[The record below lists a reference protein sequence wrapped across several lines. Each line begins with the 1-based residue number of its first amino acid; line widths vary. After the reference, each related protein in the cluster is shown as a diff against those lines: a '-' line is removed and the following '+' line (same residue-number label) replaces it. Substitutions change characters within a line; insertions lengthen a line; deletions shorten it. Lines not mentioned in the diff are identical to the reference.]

1 MYILVSPFDRSFDD
15 IWFTYFVPDFLQESV
30 FLWVIVEIPFWKNII
45 YWVVLEIK
53 NEIEKNINI
62 KSIISVVYENKFLY
76 DYQIELIK
84 WISSNY
90 FCLIHTVLYMFFPK
104 NLFEKVKKGK
114 FILEEK
120 NALKYSENLDKTLT
134 LEQQNIYDEIIKSS
148 ENKIFLFWITG
159 SGKTEIYVNLIKKYL
174 SLDKQILLL
183 VPEIIL
189 TSQLADYLKK
199 VFWNDVIVINSRV
212 SEAQKTNYWISIYS
226 WNAKIIV
233 WTRSSLFYPYKNLW
247 IIIVDEEHD
256 NSYNSDNNPRFNS
269 IEVVEKIS
277 DLLDIKVIFASG
289 TPSVNNMYKAIKNK
303 YKILNLFEEIK

>member
-15 IWFTYFVPDFLQESV
+15 IWFTYFVPDFLQESI

-53 NEIEKNINI
+53 EKIEENLNI
-62 KSIISVVYENKFLY
+62 KSIISVIYKNKFLY

-84 WISSNY
+84 WIASNY
-90 FCLIHTVLYMFFPK
+90 FCLIHQVLYMFFPK
-104 NLFEKVKKGK
+104 NLLEKIKKGK
-114 FILEEK
+114 FNMEENK
-120 NALKYSENLDKTLT
+120 ILKYEENIDKTLT
-134 LEQQNIYDEIIKSS
+134 IEQKKIYGEIIKSS

-199 VFWNDVIVINSRV
+199 VFWNDLIVLNSRV
-212 SEAQKTNYWISIYS
+212 SEAKKTNYWISIYS

-277 DLLDIKVIFASG
+277 ELLDIKVIFASG
-289 TPSVNNMYKAIKNK
+289 TPSVNNMYKAIRNK